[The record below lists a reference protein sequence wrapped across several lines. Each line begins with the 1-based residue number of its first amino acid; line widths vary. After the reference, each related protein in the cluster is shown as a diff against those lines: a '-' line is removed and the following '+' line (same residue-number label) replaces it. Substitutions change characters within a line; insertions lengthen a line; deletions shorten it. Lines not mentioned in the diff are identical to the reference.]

1 MTRHDETNDPRPNTN
16 PNRSPVRGANG
27 GHGLSPDPRRQSLSE
42 FLTAHRARLQP
53 QSVGLPAGGRR
64 RTPGL
69 RREEVAQVAGVS
81 TTWYT
86 WLEQGRDISMS
97 AQVLDRI
104 AFALRLNEEE
114 RDYLFALALGPSA
127 PAPAADKPP
136 ELPSSLGLILGEL
149 KYCPSIVSD
158 RKCDIVGWNRAAS
171 AVFMDFEQVPPDER
185 NLIWLLFTRKEL
197 RALAVNWEHF
207 VSGFIAIFRYYYGK
221 YVGDP
226 WYGSFVERLGGRNEE
241 FRAFWDRND
250 VSSAP
255 ELFIEFRH
263 AKAGKMLFDLTSMQV
278 QGRADLRCS
287 VYTPSVG
294 SDTET
299 KMKRLMSRLGE

>member
-1 MTRHDETNDPRPNTN
+1 M
-16 PNRSPVRGANG
+16 NRDQRLQA
-27 GHGLSPDPRRQSLSE
+27 LSE
-42 FLTAHRARLQP
+42 FLTTHRARLQP
-53 QSVGLPAGGRR
+53 QSAGLPSGGRR

-69 RREEVAQVAGVS
+69 RREEVAQIAGVS

-86 WLEQGRDISMS
+86 WLEQGRDIKMS

-104 AFALRLNEEE
+104 AFALQLNEEE
-114 RDYLFALALGPSA
+114 RKYLHMLALEQPAAPPPPESA
-127 PAPAADKPP
+127 PA
-136 ELPSSLGLILGEL
+136 LSSALSLILNQL
-149 KYCPSIVSD
+149 RCCPSIVSD
-158 RKCDIVGWNRAAS
+158 RKCNIVGWNRAAA
-171 AVFMDFEQVPPDER
+171 AVFMDFEHVPPEER

-197 RALAVNWEHF
+197 RALAVNWEDF
-207 VSGFIAIFRYYYGK
+207 VRGFLAIFRYYYGQ
-221 YVGDP
+221 YVGDI
-226 WYGSFVERLGGRNEE
+226 WYADFIERLSGQNGE
-241 FRAFWDRND
+241 FRRLWDIND

-299 KMKRLMSRLGE
+299 KMNRLMSRLEKPERGSHL

>member
-1 MTRHDETNDPRPNTN
+1 MNNDHRLL
-16 PNRSPVRGANG
+16 A
-27 GHGLSPDPRRQSLSE
+27 LSA

-53 QSVGLPAGGRR
+53 QSLGLPAGGRR

-69 RREEVAQVAGVS
+69 RREEVAQIAGVS

-86 WLEQGRDISMS
+86 WLEQGRDIRMS

-114 RDYLFALALGPSA
+114 RSHLFTLAFEQPAQA
-127 PAPAADKPP
+127 PAEDRSAELSPALRIILS
-136 ELPSSLGLILGEL
+136 ELR
-149 KYCPSIVSD
+149 YCPAIVSD
-158 RKCDIVGWNRAAS
+158 RKCGIVGWNKAAS
-171 AVFMDFEQVPPDER
+171 AVFIDFAQVPQEER

-197 RALAVNWEHF
+197 RALAANWEHF
-207 VSGFIAIFRYYYGK
+207 VRGFLAIFRYYYGK
-221 YVGDP
+221 YVGDA
-226 WYGSFVERLGGRNEE
+226 WYGEFIERLSRLSGE
-241 FRAFWDRND
+241 FGKLWDMND

-255 ELFIEFRH
+255 EVSIEFRH

-278 QGRADLRCS
+278 RDRADLRCS
-287 VYTPSVG
+287 VYTPSIG

-299 KMKRLMSRLGE
+299 KMKRLMSRLGEG